1 MWLLRLAISDL
12 QFIFAEELQN
22 IEVEMNTKKIFLLLA
37 IIGFVG
43 TAYAQIIP
51 TAKFGKGVN
60 FMAKDSSMSLKI
72 HFRMQQLLMAE
83 YDGGTEEWSTNFLVR
98 RSRLKFGGF
107 AFSPKLQYKAEIGLS
122 NRDISTSSEDGNG
135 SGASRLILDA
145 VLKYQFQKHWQVWI
159 GQTKLPGNRERVI
172 SSANLHFVDRSL
184 LNSKFNI
191 DRDMGVQL
199 HGKYTLGENFII
211 QPKFALTQG
220 EGRDITSGNHGGL
233 NYTGRV
239 DLLPLGKFEGKK
251 EDYMAADIVRQSKP
265 KLALGFTYNFN
276 QGAVRQQG
284 QLGKFVYDSTG
295 SAYSEND
302 LTALQADLH
311 FKYKGFSIMSEWA
324 NTSSAED
331 IVGTSRKYNTGSA
344 FSIEA
349 GYVLKGSNIE
359 PALRY
364 TTINPDDDTFSGI
377 TQTNMLTFGLS
388 KYIVGHNLKI
398 QSDFSYLTYQGV
410 AEADL
415 LYRFQVEM
423 QF

>member
-1 MWLLRLAISDL
+1 
-12 QFIFAEELQN
+12 
-22 IEVEMNTKKIFLLLA
+22 MNAKKIFLLAALV
-37 IIGFVG
+37 GFI
-43 TAYAQIIP
+43 AAAQAQIIP
-51 TAKFGKGVN
+51 KSRFGKGVS
-60 FMAKDSSMSLKI
+60 FMAKDSSMSLKF
-72 HFRMQQLLMAE
+72 HFRMQQLLMTD
-83 YDGGTEEWSTNFLVR
+83 YDGAADEWSTNFLVR
-98 RSRLKFGGF
+98 RSRLKFSGF
-107 AFSPKLQYKAEIGLS
+107 AFSPKLQYKAEIGLT

-191 DRDMGVQL
+191 DRDMGVQV
-199 HGKYTLGENFII
+199 HGKYTLGGSVII
-211 QPKFALTQG
+211 QPKFAITQG
-220 EGRDITSGNHGGL
+220 EGRDITAGNYGGL

-239 DLLPLGKFEGKK
+239 DILPLGKFEGKK

-284 QLGKFVYDSTG
+284 QLGKFVYDSTRVNSKG
-295 SAYSEND
+295 DILYAEND
-302 LTALQADLH
+302 LTAIQADLH
-311 FKYKGFSIMSEWA
+311 FKYSGFSLMSEFA
-324 NTSSAED
+324 VTTGSVKLDSTSHN
-331 IVGTSRKYNTGSA
+331 YNTGTA

-349 GYVLKGSNIE
+349 GYVFKGSNIE
-359 PALRY
+359 PAIRY

-398 QSDFSYLTYQGV
+398 QTDFSYLTYDGV
-410 AEADL
+410 DEADL